1 MGEFLGERRFPWEG
15 PLRVS
20 VVGGS
25 TLVMRMRCPCK
36 HLFLGLNVMGESTVK
51 RDCLEGVLSAK
62 VRRWE
67 KPLEKDLLGSIHSLR
82 EGNGRAPVKKGVS
95 SYPVF
100 RMDLRDS
107 SP

>member
-1 MGEFLGERRFPWEG
+1 MGRAIEGECSG
-15 PLRVS
+15 RVHFS
-20 VVGGS
+20 NGDAVS
-25 TLVMRMRCPCK
+25 CK

-51 RDCLEGVLSAK
+51 RDCLEGVLSAE